1 MTPVLS
7 ERSRLASDLGDR
19 LVLLGPEEASHLSHR
34 LSSNVH
40 QVRLARVELK
50 RQANLQELPG
60 SVS

>member
-40 QVRLARVELK
+40 QVMTKVEL
-50 RQANLQELPG
+50 R
-60 SVS
+60 